1 MTLRSWLALLLVA
14 VILTVCIGCAW
25 LVRVQLDPL
34 LQRLDALEQ
43 MIDARH
49 PDALQGAR
57 QWYADFEDACRLL
70 IFFVSHDAL
79 EQATEA
85 AQAMLLFLRQ
95 QDAVH
100 ALDNLHLCRRRVQ
113 HIRDWEQCLPENVL

>member
-14 VILTVCIGCAW
+14 IILTVCIGCAW
-25 LVRVQLDPL
+25 LVRMRLDPL
-34 LQRLDALEQ
+34 ISQLDTLEQ
-43 MIDARH
+43 MIDTRH
-49 PDALQGAR
+49 PDALSCAQ
-57 QWYADFEDACRLL
+57 QWYTDFDRACRLL
-70 IFFVSHDAL
+70 TFFVSHDAL
-79 EQATEA
+79 EQAAEA
-85 AQAMLLFLRQ
+85 AQATVLFLRQ